1 MLLKIKQ
8 FIIENKGF
16 KADFVFKDVY
26 INSSKIVSISD
37 YAGIKEFLTAE
48 NPNYSNLNFSIV
60 KLDDGNRTE
69 EIIALGTAE
78 SIYSEVSS
86 GFSGKKQILN
96 G

>member
-48 NPNYSNLNFSIV
+48 NPKLFKPKLLYS
-60 KLDDGNRTE
+60 KAGRW
-69 EIIALGTAE
+69 
-78 SIYSEVSS
+78 
-86 GFSGKKQILN
+86 Q
-96 G
+96 

>member
-37 YAGIKEFLTAE
+37 C
-48 NPNYSNLNFSIV
+48 
-60 KLDDGNRTE
+60 
-69 EIIALGTAE
+69 
-78 SIYSEVSS
+78 
-86 GFSGKKQILN
+86 
-96 G
+96 